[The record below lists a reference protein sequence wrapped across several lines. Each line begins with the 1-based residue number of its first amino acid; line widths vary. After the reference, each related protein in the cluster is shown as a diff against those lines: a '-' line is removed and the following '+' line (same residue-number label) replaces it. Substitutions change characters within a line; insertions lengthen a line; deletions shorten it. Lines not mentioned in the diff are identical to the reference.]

1 MGAGSG
7 FGELALLYNDKRSA
21 TIEAKE
27 VCKTYTLDRTIF
39 KGLIIKSSIE
49 KRSRKAEFLNQIKLF
64 GKYSTT
70 DLVDQLDKFQ
80 KLKLVDGL
88 QTVTLSKEDFI
99 LKEGEAGEDFYIIE
113 QGQVDCLKLHRRG
126 NKVGLLLVRTLGTGE
141 HFGELALINN
151 EARSLSIKVRSDKV
165 SLLRLDRDTFIRLL
179 GSIEKNLKKDY
190 NHELDKKL
198 AKMKADKRT
207 FSQTFAKNAFTEIHS
222 GMLDQ
227 EGMASC

>member
-1 MGAGSG
+1 LSKGSVKVTVYKPGTASDDPELDNKVLISKEMGAGSG

-27 VCKTYTLDRTIF
+27 LCKTYTLDRTIF

-64 GKYSTT
+64 
-70 DLVDQLDKFQ
+70 DQLDKFQ

-88 QTVTLSKEDFI
+88 QTVTLSKEDFV
-99 LKEGEAGEDFYIIE
+99 LKEGEAGEDFFIIE

-151 EARSLSIKVRSDKV
+151 EARSLSIKVRSEKV

-190 NHELDKKL
+190 DHELDKKL

-207 FSQTFAKNAFTEIHS
+207 FS
-222 GMLDQ
+222 
-227 EGMASC
+227 

>member
-1 MGAGSG
+1 MSKGSVKVTVYKPGTASDDPELDNKVLISKEMGAGSG

-27 VCKTYTLDRTIF
+27 LCKTYTLDRTIF

-64 GKYSTT
+64 
-70 DLVDQLDKFQ
+70 DQLDKFQ

-88 QTVTLSKEDFI
+88 QTVTLSKEDFV
-99 LKEGEAGEDFYIIE
+99 LKEGEAGEDFFIIE

-151 EARSLSIKVRSDKV
+151 EARSLSIKVRSEKV

-190 NHELDKKL
+190 DHELDKKL

-207 FSQTFAKNAFTEIHS
+207 FS
-222 GMLDQ
+222 
-227 EGMASC
+227 